1 LFNISFKTIN
11 TKVTRMAKP
20 IRKVGTFL
28 GVPNFSQ
35 LFVPPMSGSYSYF
48 EGATKF
54 PFVPDTGLHS
64 HVNAWWMAELSI
76 LAYCEKKDVEQ
87 ILNDRFPVSNPS
99 FFWLDS
105 QGTTVE
111 NNTQWFGLETDDFV
125 ILVFRGTEFPPPS
138 TVLKAPWKLKDILE
152 DIRTDIQKVIPETIS
167 EGVPTFPD
175 PVHPGFAKALQS
187 VWAQLQD
194 RITLHNK
201 PLWLTGH
208 SLGGAIATLV
218 AYTLPERVAALY
230 TFGSPC
236 VGPPAFAKSY
246 NGKNLHAKTFRY
258 QHGNDAV
265 AKALDL
271 YTTQYQHVGQLFEL
285 DAGWRRGPVGH
296 IVNRLLGSTTGI
308 DLLDHPPI
316 FYSYEC
322 WNAIP

>member
-1 LFNISFKTIN
+1 
-11 TKVTRMAKP
+11 MAKP
-20 IRKVGTFL
+20 IRKVETFL
-28 GVPNFSQ
+28 GVPNFSR
-35 LFVPPMSGSYSYF
+35 LFVPLMPGTYNYF
-48 EGATKF
+48 EGAAKF
-54 PFVPDTGLHS
+54 PFAPDTVLKS
-64 HVNAWWMAELSI
+64 DVNAWWMAELSL
-76 LAYCEKKDVEQ
+76 LAYCEKQDVEK
-87 ILNDRFPVSNPS
+87 ILNGHFPVSKHS
-99 FFWLDS
+99 FFWLNS
-105 QGTTVE
+105 PGTALGS
-111 NNTQWFGLETDDFV
+111 NTQGFGLETDDFV
-125 ILVFRGTEFPPPS
+125 ILVFRGTEFPPPPA
-138 TVLKAPWKLKDILE
+138 VLKAPWKLKDILG
-152 DIRTDIQKVIPETIS
+152 DIRTDIQKVVPETIS

-187 VWAQLQD
+187 IWTQLQD

-236 VGPPAFAKSY
+236 VGTTAFAETY

-271 YTTQYQHVGQLFEL
+271 YTTQYQHVGQLCEL

-296 IVNRLLGSTTGI
+296 IVNRLLGSTVGI

-322 WNAIP
+322 WNAIS